1 MGDLVSPVCS
11 DFTDGGINEGV
22 FIEHGLFFH

>member
-1 MGDLVSPVCS
+1 MGDLVFLVSS
-11 DFTDGGINEGV
+11 DFTDSGINEGV